1 MKLPGGAITPE
12 EYWTQ
17 HINAAEKFKGSNK
30 EYCKHAGIK
39 YGSLSAYRKKLGFTG
54 PKDLTESKFATVEI
68 PKSPPLRN
76 APSLPEPE
84 WLARFLKAW
93 LRG

>member
-1 MKLPGGAITPE
+1 MKLPSGAITPE

-17 HINAAEKFKGSNK
+17 HIKAAEKFNGSNK

-39 YGSLSAYRKKLGFTG
+39 YGSLSGYRKKMGFTG
-54 PKDLTESKFATVEI
+54 SKDVSESRFAKLEV
-68 PKSPPLRN
+68 PKSPVLKS
-76 APSLPEPE
+76 ASILPEPE

-93 LRG
+93 LEQ